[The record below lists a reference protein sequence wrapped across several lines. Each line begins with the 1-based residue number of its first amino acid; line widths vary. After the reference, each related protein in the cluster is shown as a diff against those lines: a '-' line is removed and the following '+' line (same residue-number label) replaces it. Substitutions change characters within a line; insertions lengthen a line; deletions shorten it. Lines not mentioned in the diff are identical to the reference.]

1 MQELKKKID
10 YWQVIFTVTTAVG
23 VWLSISKLFTDLFPL
38 KMNAVILAAMLGALG
53 TLASRFLYEI
63 VKNKKTRF
71 KIIAYVCELVLIFG
85 AFALSA

>member
-10 YWQVIFTVTTAVG
+10 YWQVIFMVTTAVG
-23 VWLSISKLFTDLFPL
+23 GV
-38 KMNAVILAAMLGALG
+38 AVFIKIIYRLVSALWQAG
-53 TLASRFLYEI
+53 FCMKSSRI
-63 VKNKKTRF
+63 KKTRF